1 MSTLEMTSIN
11 SWTLKFLSKTKA
23 KSLSDFWKS
32 EYLYWVFWSF
42 NDFFGCFKLSKN
54 ISNPTNASTLIS
66 NLVKA
71 HPNPIL
77 NKSNDFDNLKENE
90 LIALLELVELI
101 NSNILTGKLIN
112 KIVKEQAKKVA

>member
-1 MSTLEMTSIN
+1 MFKTNQLKETKMKTLGNPIN
-11 SWTLKFLSKTKA
+11 TVK
-23 KSLSDFWKS
+23 
-32 EYLYWVFWSF
+32 YY
-42 NDFFGCFKLSKN
+42 
-54 ISNPTNASTLIS
+54 STLIS

>member
-1 MSTLEMTSIN
+1 LPQCSLIDFLLLFMFKTNQTIGNKMVKIN
-11 SWTLKFLSKTKA
+11 TV
-23 KSLSDFWKS
+23 
-32 EYLYWVFWSF
+32 EYY
-42 NDFFGCFKLSKN
+42 G
-54 ISNPTNASTLIS
+54 TLIS
-66 NLVKA
+66 NLIKK

>member
-1 MSTLEMTSIN
+1 MPYSCLIIILSLIMFKTNQPKETKMKTLGNPIN
-11 SWTLKFLSKTKA
+11 TVK
-23 KSLSDFWKS
+23 
-32 EYLYWVFWSF
+32 YY
-42 NDFFGCFKLSKN
+42 
-54 ISNPTNASTLIS
+54 STLIS

>member
-1 MSTLEMTSIN
+1 MKTLGNSIN
-11 SWTLKFLSKTKA
+11 TVK
-23 KSLSDFWKS
+23 
-32 EYLYWVFWSF
+32 YY
-42 NDFFGCFKLSKN
+42 
-54 ISNPTNASTLIS
+54 SNLIS

-101 NSNILTGKLIN
+101 NSNIVTSKLIN
-112 KIVKEQAKKVA
+112 KIIKEQKSRLEN

>member
-1 MSTLEMTSIN
+1 MFKTNQLKETKMKTLGNSIN
-11 SWTLKFLSKTKA
+11 TVK
-23 KSLSDFWKS
+23 
-32 EYLYWVFWSF
+32 YY
-42 NDFFGCFKLSKN
+42 
-54 ISNPTNASTLIS
+54 STLIS
-66 NLVKA
+66 NLVKD